1 MRVLVCLVCVLISV
15 SASAQVRTGRTNRP
29 TPDTEFD
36 PARNNP
42 NRRSETQKDTMKLQQ
57 RDDLKD
63 SITISFRYLDST
75 RRVSIDS
82 SVNDFDTYFS
92 LPSNYTNLGN
102 NGAAAF
108 PLIFEPLHKPGFDAG
123 FHAYD
128 VYRFKMEETKI
139 YRTTRPFSM
148 LAYQLASGK
157 EQMIQAAHTQNP
169 RPNVNFGFDY
179 RLISAPGLFVT
190 QNSNHNNF
198 RLFGNYQG
206 RRKRYSGTVVLL
218 GNTLR
223 ASQNGGI
230 VNDSMLDDPNR
241 KDRFSVPVN
250 LGGSAQFR
258 NNPFVTTVN
267 TGIMYRDF
275 SFLLRQS
282 YDLGKR
288 DSIAVNDSTT
298 EYLFYPK
305 LRIQHTLTTSSNS
318 YRYTGELADSA
329 KYREWYGLFPDTI
342 FENFSILEKWSVLS
356 NDLSL
361 VQFPDTKNS
370 AQFLMVGAT
379 LENIK
384 GNLATGNVRLHN
396 IMAHGEYRNRTRN
409 RKWDMLLKGVL
420 YANGYNSGDFQAHA
434 RLARYINKT
443 FGDVSLFFTNTGRS
457 PSFIHND
464 IRSAFNLA
472 GNAGFKKEII
482 TSFGGEANNAFLT
495 FGVKNHLISNYIYYR
510 TFTVAEQESQPVN
523 ILQLYASK
531 KIRLSRRLN
540 WYVNATVQHSG
551 ANSIVRVPNFFT
563 RNRLAF
569 EGRFFKNLLLSTG
582 IEARYYSP
590 FKANNYSPL
599 IGQFVLQDSIRIKNT
614 PDVAAFFHFRIK
626 TFTGYIR
633 AENLNTISFSD
644 GFGFTKNNFSSPHY
658 PTPGLMIRFGIKWWF
673 VN

>member
-1 MRVLVCLVCVLISV
+1 MRTLVCFLLILSGL
-15 SASAQVRTGRTNRP
+15 SAGAQVRP
-29 TPDTEFD
+29 TKRIPDITAD
-36 PARNNP
+36 PSARNPNQRPPNP
-42 NRRSETQKDTMKLQQ
+42 KDNDTLKLQQ

-75 RRVSIDS
+75 RRAYIDS
-82 SVNDFDTYFS
+82 SINDFDTYFS
-92 LPSNYTNLGN
+92 LPSHYTNLGN

-108 PLIFEPLHKPGFDAG
+108 PLIFDPRHQPGFDPG

-128 VYRFKMEETKI
+128 VYRFKLEETRI

-169 RPNVNFGFDY
+169 KPNINFGFDY

-190 QNSNHNNF
+190 QNTNHNNF

-206 RRKRYSGTVVLL
+206 RRKRYAGTVVLL

-230 VNDSMLDDPNR
+230 TNDSLLDDPNR
-241 KDRFSVPVN
+241 RDRFSVPVI
-250 LGGSAQFR
+250 LGDSANFR
-258 NNPFVTTVN
+258 SNPFVTTIT
-267 TGIMYRDF
+267 TGITYRDF

-288 DSIAVNDSTT
+288 DSVAINDSTT

-305 LRIQHTLTTSSNS
+305 LRLQHTLTSSTYN
-318 YRYTGELADSA
+318 YRYIDVSADSA
-329 KYREWYGLFPDTI
+329 EYKLYGIHLDTRSV
-342 FENFSILEKWSVLS
+342 NYSLAEKWNVLS
-356 NDLSL
+356 NDFSFL
-361 VQFPDTKNS
+361 QFPDTKNS
-370 AQFLMVGAT
+370 AQFFLGGVT

-384 GNLATGNVRLHN
+384 GTLASGNIRLHN
-396 IMAHGEYRNRTRN
+396 IFLHGEYRNRTRN
-409 RKWDMLLKGVL
+409 RKWDMLLKGIFYV
-420 YANGYNSGDFQAHA
+420 NGFNNGDFHAHG
-434 RLARYINKT
+434 RLARYINRT

-457 PSFIHND
+457 PAFIHD
-464 IRSAFNLA
+464 TRSAFNIA
-472 GNAGFKKEII
+472 GNSGFNKEII
-482 TSFGGEANNAFLT
+482 TSFGGESNNAFMT
-495 FGVKNHLISNYIYYR
+495 FGVRNHLIANLIYYKNY
-510 TFTVAEQESQPVN
+510 AEASQESNPVN
-523 ILQLYASK
+523 ILQLYANK
-531 KIRLSRRLN
+531 KIRLSRRIN
-540 WYVNATVQHSG
+540 WYVQAYVQHSG
-551 ANSIVRVPNFFT
+551 ANGPVRVPNFFT

-590 FKANNYSPL
+590 YKANHYSPV
-599 IGQFVLQDSIRIKNT
+599 IGQFVLQDSLQIANR

-633 AENLNTISFSD
+633 AENLNTISFKN
-644 GFGFTKNNFSSPHY
+644 GFGFTKNNFSAPHY
-658 PTPGLMIRFGIKWWF
+658 PTPGMLIRFGIKWWF